1 MLSASADNSNL
12 VFTSSNSTSASVS
25 DPTTL
30 AISPNSLT
38 VNPGAS
44 NTFTITVTDSSASP
58 TTPTGT
64 IQLNDNGAGGTFSP
78 VSCTL
83 SSGSCEV
90 SYAASANPPS
100 TITITASYGGDSV
113 HSASAGTSILTV
125 NQLDHTSTTISPTSA
140 VLPSNNTL
148 TFSVQ
153 VTDTSSSPKV
163 LAGTITF
170 NDGHNG
176 GTFNPTSCALPVP
189 TCVTTYAS
197 PANPL
202 NVITVNATYSGDST
216 HSASFAISQISTS
229 TNSTTVHGANG
240 PDPTVTAV
248 RANTST
254 ITPGGK
260 VDITATVTDSSNLSS
275 SMIGIMSWSDG
286 GAGGVFTPNNCLLV
300 SNQCA
305 LTYTAPSNP
314 ASSITITAAY
324 GGDSGHL
331 GSSGTALLSAAATS
345 SSATTSPVTTPQPST
360 TQPSTTQPSTS
371 TTPSTTTSPATTQT
385 PQLSTSST
393 TPPPT
398 TQPST
403 STTPSTTKNP
413 ATAQVA
419 QPSTTQP
426 STTPPS
432 TSTTPSTTS
441 PATSQVKPSP
451 IPIRQVI
458 NAPESIFDK
467 IISMIESI
475 FKKI

>member
-1 MLSASADNSNL
+1 MLSAYADNGNL
-12 VFTSSNSTSASVS
+12 VFTSSNSTSASIP

-30 AISPNSLT
+30 AISPSSLT

-64 IQLNDNGAGGTFSP
+64 IQLSDNGAGGTFNPS
-78 VSCTL
+78 SCTL

-90 SYAASANPPS
+90 SYALPANPPS
-100 TITITASYGGDSV
+100 TITITASYGGDSA
-113 HSASAGTSILTV
+113 HSVSAGTSTLTI

-140 VLPSNNTL
+140 VLPSNNTM

-153 VTDTSSSPKV
+153 VTDTSSSPKT

-176 GTFNPTSCALPVP
+176 GTFNPASCALPVP
-189 TCVTTYAS
+189 TCVTTYTS

-216 HSASFAISQISTS
+216 HSASFATSQISTT
-229 TNSTTVHGANG
+229 TNSTTVHGPNG

-248 RANTST
+248 RANPST
-254 ITPGGK
+254 LAPGSK
-260 VDITATVTDSSNLSS
+260 VDITATVTDGSNPSS

-314 ASSITITAAY
+314 AGSITITATY

-331 GSSGTALLSAAATS
+331 GSSGPALLSAATAS
-345 SSATTSPVTTPQPST
+345 SSAATSPATTPQPST
-360 TQPSTTQPSTS
+360 TQPSTTQPSTTQPS
-371 TTPSTTTSPATTQT
+371 TSATPSTSTNPVTTQT
-385 PQLSTSST
+385 P
-393 TPPPT
+393 TPST

-413 ATAQVA
+413 VTTQTP
-419 QPSTTQP
+419 QPSTTQS
-426 STTPPS
+426 STAQPS

-441 PATSQVKPSP
+441 PATSEVKPSP
-451 IPIRQVI
+451 IPIHQVI

-475 FKKI
+475 LKKI